1 MDINKIKE
9 IVNSPL
15 LPEIHK
21 EKAILSVLAADKKVI
36 PYIMEILDYERQK
49 NIKIIADF
57 NVELSRALV
66 ALDDENVK
74 SNKKA
79 ILDPK
84 WVAGEVR
91 KHYLK
96 WQEFIKCAFVVKG
109 LP

>member
-15 LPEIHK
+15 PEIYK

-36 PYIMEILDYERQK
+36 PYIMEILNYEREK
-49 NIKIIADF
+49 NIEIITDF

-79 ILDPK
+79 KLDPK
-84 WVAGEVR
+84 WVAGEMR

-96 WQEFIKCAFVVKG
+96 WQDFVKCGFVVKG

>member
-1 MDINKIKE
+1 MDIKKIKE
-9 IVNSPL
+9 IVNSS
-15 LPEIHK
+15 LPESYQ
-21 EKAILSVLAADKKVI
+21 EKAILSVLATDKKVI
-36 PYIMEILDYERQK
+36 PYIMEILDYERET
-49 NIKIIADF
+49 NSEIILDF

-66 ALDDENVK
+66 TLEDANVK

-91 KHYLK
+91 KHYQK
-96 WQEFIKCAFVVKG
+96 WQEFIRCGFLVDG